1 MNQSVKNRTKERKLS
16 AIMFSDIVGYS
27 AMIGTDEQKGLELL
41 ERNKEIH
48 RELIKKN
55 KGVLLKD
62 IGDAILSSFPSAY
75 NAVTC
80 AVEIQQAVE
89 AIPNLRLRIGIHV
102 GDVVFQDDDV
112 FGDGVNIA
120 ARIQNVANPG
130 CICVSE
136 RVQAD
141 IRNKPEIESKF
152 IGTRKLKN
160 IDSPIAVYS
169 IEYPGFSGTHPID
182 TAQKQFKFRRTIGII
197 SLLLIIMAIAWYAT
211 TLRKSDAKKTPMGT
225 EEPLTTTRVGI
236 KIDVTWS
243 PDGSLFAY
251 GFHNGENFNIQWSS
265 KEGGNT
271 ISLTNEPTDEILP
284 RWSPEGSKISYLSDR
299 GSGLDLFWRP
309 ASGGPERK
317 IAETNLHML
326 EHFGEM
332 LFSVGAMPWSADGN
346 RFIFPRL
353 GNSGE
358 ISLWEA
364 DLVSGNEKQ
373 LTFPE
378 PGGIDLWGSRSFDE
392 QQIVFMRNGNLWLIT
407 TEGKEVPLLE
417 DEYANIQ
424 PTWAKDPDVV
434 IFSSSRGKG
443 AFSQIWQMSISS
455 GALEQL
461 TYGENHKLAPVVNK
475 QGILSYQHFTHT
487 TDLFSVNMD
496 GMQTT
501 QLTFYNGDNFHPRI
515 SPDGEKLVY
524 QSARKGN
531 YEIWLLDLT
540 SNEEIKLTDQNG
552 LDIKP
557 DWSPDGKEIV
567 FLSQQNGEWQLLK
580 FRLENRKIE
589 RLTKRAIR
597 QPNFIYDYALNV
609 RWSPD
614 GKSIGYLAH
623 GDKGRSLW
631 IVDSNG
637 ENQRVAIESIHSFDW
652 YRGSDMVVYNKIA
665 KSRSEK
671 SELRIRNLVT
681 GSDTLLYNER
691 LTEIFV
697 KADGAGIGFIHGPGH
712 WNMDVYLLPLQPPSQ
727 ETEFPIPM
735 GKPMQLT
742 NGEGKWHAH
751 NCAWSPDGSRMIY
764 VRDEDVCNIYELTGR
779 RF

>member
-1 MNQSVKNRTKERKLS
+1 MNQPTENLTKERKLS

-27 AMIGTDEQKGLELL
+27 AMIGTDEKKGLELR
-41 ERNKEIH
+41 EKNKEIH

-62 IGDAILSSFPSAY
+62 IGDAILGSFQSAY
-75 NAVTC
+75 DAVSC
-80 AVEIQQAVE
+80 AVELQQAIKD
-89 AIPNLRLRIGIHV
+89 IPNLRLRIGIHV
-102 GDVVFQDDDV
+102 GDVVFQDEDV

-120 ARIQNVANPG
+120 ARIQNVANPD
-130 CICVSE
+130 CICISE
-136 RVQAD
+136 RVHAD
-141 IRNKPEIESKF
+141 MRNKPEIESKF

-160 IDSPIAVYS
+160 IDHPIAIYS
-169 IEYPGFSGTHPID
+169 INYIGFSGTHPVDAMKNHSIL
-182 TAQKQFKFRRTIGII
+182 RRIIVIAALLILITMAVWYFSISTKPDLPKTSIGI
-197 SLLLIIMAIAWYAT
+197 
-211 TLRKSDAKKTPMGT
+211 

-236 KIDVTWS
+236 KMDVTWS

-271 ISLTNEPTDEILP
+271 ISLTNELTDEILP
-284 RWSPEGSKISYLSDR
+284 RWSPDGSKIAYVADR
-299 GSGLDLFWRP
+299 GFGVDLFWRP
-309 ASGGPERK
+309 ASGGREK
-317 IAETNLHML
+317 KFAETNLHML
-326 EHFGEM
+326 EHFTEM
-332 LFSVGAMPWSADGN
+332 LFSVGAMPWSSDGN

-353 GNSGE
+353 GESGE

-373 LTFPE
+373 ITFPE
-378 PGGIDLWGSRSFDE
+378 PGEIDLCGSRSYDD
-392 QQIVFMRNGNLWLIT
+392 QQIVFVRNLNLWLIT
-407 TEGKEVPLLE
+407 KEGNEIPLLE
-417 DEYANIQ
+417 DEYPKFQ
-424 PTWAKDPDVV
+424 PTWSTDPDVV
-434 IFSSSRGKG
+434 IFSYTMNGNP
-443 AFSQIWQMSISS
+443 QIWQMSISS

-461 TYGENHKLAPVVNK
+461 TFGESKKFAPVVNK

-515 SPDGEKLVY
+515 SPDGQKLVY
-524 QSARKGN
+524 QSGRTGN

-540 SNEEIKLTDQNG
+540 LNEEIKLSDQNG
-552 LDIKP
+552 VDIKP

-567 FLSQQNGEWQLLK
+567 FLSRRNGEWQLLK
-580 FRLENRKIE
+580 YGLETMKTE
-589 RLTKRAIR
+589 RLTKQAIR
-597 QPNFIYDYALNV
+597 QSNFIYDYAMNV

-614 GKSIGYLAH
+614 GKSIGYLAG

-652 YRGSDMVVYNKIA
+652 YQGSDMVLYNKIA

-671 SELRIRNLVT
+671 SELRIHNFAT
-681 GSDTLLYNER
+681 GKDTLLYSGR

-697 KADGAGIGFIHGPGH
+697 KADGSGVGFIQGPGH
-712 WNMDVYLLPLQPPSQ
+712 WNQDVFLLSLKNSQ
-727 ETEFPIPM
+727 NVSDFPTPIGEPV
-735 GKPMQLT
+735 QLT
-742 NGEGKWHAH
+742 NGEGNWHAH
-751 NCAWSPDGSRMIY
+751 NCAWSPDGNRMFY

-779 RF
+779 KF